1 MILLTKLFL
10 AHLLGDFILQP
21 DRWVKEKE
29 LAKHRSGKLYL
40 HVLIH
45 GAVTML
51 LIWNIKFW
59 LPALIIILSHYIID
73 LLKVLFQKPH
83 NKKFWFVADQA
94 LHIIVISAVWYAWQ
108 NPSFTLDTINLRN
121 VLIMITAII
130 FLTNP
135 ASVIIKT
142 LISQWTPDTIHTL
155 AASLPDAGKF
165 IGILE
170 RLLVL
175 TFIVTD
181 HWEAVGFLLAAKSVF
196 RFGNL
201 KESHD
206 RKLTEYVLIGTLL
219 SFGIAMAVA
228 ILVSSW
234 LTGEP
239 ITMSKIFFY

>member
-1 MILLTKLFL
+1 MILLTKLIL
-10 AHLLGDFILQP
+10 AHLSGDFIFQP
-21 DRWVKEKE
+21 DGWIKEKE
-29 LAKHRSGKLYL
+29 LKKHRSGKLYL

-45 GAVTML
+45 GTATML
-51 LIWNIKFW
+51 LVWNINFW
-59 LPALIIILSHYIID
+59 LPVLIIIISHYLID
-73 LLKVLFQKPH
+73 LIKIHFQKSH
-83 NKKFWFVADQA
+83 NKIFWFVGDQV
-94 LHIIVISAVWYAWQ
+94 LHLVVIGCVWFSWEK
-108 NPSFTLDTINLRN
+108 PSLFVDINISH
-121 VLIMITAII
+121 VLLLITSVI

-142 LISQWTPDTIHTL
+142 LISQWTPDTFYTL
-155 AASLPDAGKF
+155 STSLPDAGKF

-175 TFIVTD
+175 TFVLHH

-219 SFGIAMAVA
+219 SFGIALVTGL
-228 ILVSSW
+228 LVSP
-234 LTGEP
+234 LLDGKP
-239 ITMSKIFFY
+239 